1 MLENLSELNPVI
13 LALLAATMTWL
24 ITALGSS
31 IVFFFKKVNKT
42 LLDSMLAF
50 AAGVMIASSFFSL
63 LIPAI
68 ENANELKINPLLPVI
83 IGFILGTIV
92 IFLLG
97 KICKK
102 TDNKKSFMLM
112 LSITL
117 HNIPEGLA
125 IGVAFG
131 SLVHNNL
138 PIAAAFA
145 VALGIGIQNFPEGS
159 AISLPLLKEGYSQKK
174 AFFMGQ
180 LSAIVEPIAAVI
192 GAFLVIKVKYIQPYM
207 LTFAAAAMIF
217 VAISELIP
225 ESQKNEKKELIS
237 LVFMIGFIIMMF
249 LDLAFI

>member
-1 MLENLSELNPVI
+1 MLEYLSHLNPVI

-24 ITALGSS
+24 ITALGAS
-31 IVFFFKKVNKT
+31 IVFFFRKVNKT

-68 ENANELKINPLLPVI
+68 DYANSLNINPLIPVI
-83 IGFILGTIV
+83 IGFVLGTIV

-102 TDNKKSFMLM
+102 TDNKKSFLLM

-131 SLVHNNL
+131 SLIHNNL

-159 AISLPLLKEGYSQKK
+159 AVSLPLLKEGYSRKK

-180 LSAIVEPIAAVI
+180 LSALVEPIAAVI
-192 GAFLVIKVKYIQPYM
+192 GAYLVIKVQYALPYM
-207 LTFAAAAMIF
+207 LAFAAAAMIY
-217 VAISELIP
+217 VAASELIP
-225 ESQKNEKKELIS
+225 ESQKSEKKELIS
-237 LVFMIGFIIMMF
+237 LVFMLGFIIMMF